1 MTPTRT
7 PQPAPHLTVIDA
19 AGLISFIEKGIGG
32 TVTYRID
39 TREGRIQHA
48 EASVGDSVVMLA
60 DVPDGF
66 SPLPAKLHLHVK
78 DVDAAHARA
87 LRAGAREIRP
97 PTDQPDGDRR
107 SGLRD
112 IWGNEWWFTTEKI

>member
-1 MTPTRT
+1 
-7 PQPAPHLTVIDA
+7 
-19 AGLISFIEKGIGG
+19 
-32 TVTYRID
+32 
-39 TREGRIQHA
+39 
-48 EASVGDSVVMLA
+48 MLA

-66 SPLPAKLHLHVK
+66 SPFPAKLHLYVK

-97 PTDQPDGDRR
+97 PTDQSDGDRR

-112 IWGNEWWFTTEKI
+112 AWGNEWWFTTEKI